1 MNSNDSLC
9 LAGLGHPGAHRQEL
23 AHVPQ
28 AVWLSRTNQVACPV
42 YEYVASVGALA
53 RAVWRAER
61 VCFPGRGLKTRSHNH
76 SHIIHPRGKEPGCS
90 DC

>member
-28 AVWLSRTNQVACPV
+28 AIWLSRTNQVACPV
-42 YEYVASVGALA
+42 YEYAASVGALA
-53 RAVWRAER
+53 RAVWRAES
-61 VCFPGRGLKTRSHNH
+61 GLFLWKRLKNAEPQSQSHYT
-76 SHIIHPRGKEPGCS
+76 SLREKARLF
-90 DC
+90 